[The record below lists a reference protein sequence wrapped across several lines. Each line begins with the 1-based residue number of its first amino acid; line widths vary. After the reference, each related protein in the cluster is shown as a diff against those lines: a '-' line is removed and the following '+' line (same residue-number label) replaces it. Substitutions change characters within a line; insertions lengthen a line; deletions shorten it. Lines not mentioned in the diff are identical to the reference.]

1 MNTSMKTLVASS
13 IVAFGW
19 MGTAVPATAAEPAMP
34 DQQMM
39 QGQAQ
44 GSGAPGAMP
53 GYGMGMMGGGMGPGY
68 GMGPGMGMMGG
79 MMNMMGGGCPM
90 GMMGGGMGP
99 GMGMMG
105 GGMGGYGPGAGMMM
119 GPGMMGGGMGPT
131 AMLDLSDAQT
141 AQLKKIHTESKKTQR
156 TLMRQMWEEQDKLSD
171 LYDAEKRD
179 PATIGKAYGK
189 LADLQ
194 RQALE
199 ACIDMENKMA
209 AVLTKEQK
217 AQMRRGFGRG
227 MMGN

>member
-1 MNTSMKTLVASS
+1 MNTSMKTWTASS
-13 IVAFGW
+13 IAAFALV
-19 MGTAVPATAAEPAMP
+19 GTAVTASAAEPAMP
-34 DQQMM
+34 DQHMM
-39 QGQAQ
+39 QAQAQ
-44 GSGAPGAMP
+44 GGSASGGMP
-53 GYGMGMMGGGMGPGY
+53 GYGMG
-68 GMGPGMGMMGG
+68 
-79 MMNMMGGGCPM
+79 MMGGGCPM

-105 GGMGGYGPGAGMMM
+105 GGMGGFGPGAGMMM
-119 GPGMMGGGMGPT
+119 APGMMGGMGAGYGMGHGMGMVRGGMGPM
-131 AMLDLSDAQT
+131 AMLDLNDAQT
-141 AQLKKIHTESKKTQR
+141 AQLAKIHTDSKKRQR

-199 ACIDMENKMA
+199 ARIDMKNKMA
-209 AVLTKEQK
+209 AVLTPEQK